1 MIRAHPVKETLKP
14 LIVAGLIGAASC
26 RLNTTAAPA
35 TGPAADIAT
44 LASRAFG
51 GRRPAT
57 PGGDSAAAFIM
68 RRYAELQLRPA
79 FRIGCDTAP
88 QCGWSY
94 FQLFPFE
101 NTVAQNVGAVIAG
114 TDSTLRTEYIVIGA
128 HFDHLGQSP
137 ENAFDP
143 QHGFAMRPGAD
154 DNASGTAGVLEL
166 ARRFATRPIR
176 RSIVVVAFD
185 AEEEGLIGSRAFL
198 AYPPV
203 PRRAIVL
210 MLNLDMIGRLH
221 HNHLLV
227 EGVAGHSASR
237 FAVDRAAA
245 TAGLRAD
252 FIADRALSDH
262 SSFAAQDIEVVA
274 LSTGEDSDY
283 HKTTDVAARI
293 NVPGLE
299 RVIDFAE
306 AIVRQRDAR

>member
-1 MIRAHPVKETLKP
+1 MRKP
-14 LIVAGLIGAASC
+14 FIVVGLIAAASC
-26 RLNTTAAPA
+26 QLNTRPAPA
-35 TGPAADIAT
+35 AGPAADIAT

-51 GRRPAT
+51 GRHPAT

-68 RRYAELQLRPA
+68 RRYAELRLRPA
-79 FRIGCDTAP
+79 FRIGCDSAP

-94 FQLFPFE
+94 SQLFPFE

-114 TDSTLRTEYIVIGA
+114 TDSTLRTQYIVIGA

-137 ENAFDP
+137 VNAFDP
-143 QHGFAMRPGAD
+143 QHGYAMRLGAD

-176 RSIVVVAFD
+176 RSIVVVNFD
-185 AEEEGLIGSRAFL
+185 AEEEGLLGSRAFL

-203 PRRAIVL
+203 PKRAIVL

-221 HNHLLV
+221 RNHLLV
-227 EGVAGHSASR
+227 EGVAEHSASR
-237 FAVDRAAA
+237 FAVDHAAA

-252 FIADRALSDH
+252 FISDRALSDH
-262 SSFAAQDIEVVA
+262 SSFAAQDIEVVG
-274 LSTGEDSDY
+274 LSTGEDIDY
-283 HKTTDVAARI
+283 HKTTDIAAHI
-293 NVPGLE
+293 NVRGLE

>member
-1 MIRAHPVKETLKP
+1 
-14 LIVAGLIGAASC
+14 
-26 RLNTTAAPA
+26 
-35 TGPAADIAT
+35 
-44 LASRAFG
+44 
-51 GRRPAT
+51 
-57 PGGDSAAAFIM
+57 M

-79 FRIGCDTAP
+79 FRVGCDTAP

-94 FQLFPFE
+94 LQLFPFE
-101 NTVAQNVGAVIAG
+101 NTVAQNVGAVIPG
-114 TDSTLRTEYIVIGA
+114 TDSTLRTEYVVIGA

-176 RSIVVVAFD
+176 RSIVVVNFD
-185 AEEEGLIGSRAFL
+185 AEEEGLVGSRAFL

-203 PRRAIVL
+203 PKRAIVL

-221 HNHLLV
+221 HNRLLV
-227 EGVAGHSASR
+227 EGVTERSASR

-245 TAGLRAD
+245 AAGLEPD
-252 FIADRALSDH
+252 YIPDRALSDH
-262 SSFAAQDIEVVA
+262 SSFAAQDIDVVA

-293 NVPGLE
+293 NLRGVA

-306 AIVRQRDAR
+306 AIVRERDAR

>member
-1 MIRAHPVKETLKP
+1 LKHF
-14 LIVAGLIGAASC
+14 IFVGLIGAASC
-26 RLNTTAAPA
+26 HATTTPAPA

-51 GRRPAT
+51 GRHPDT

-68 RRYAELQLRPA
+68 RRYTELRLRPA

-101 NTVAQNVGAVIAG
+101 NTVAQNVGAIIDG

-143 QHGFAMRPGAD
+143 QRGFAMRPGAD

-176 RSIVVVAFD
+176 RSIVVVNFD
-185 AEEEGLIGSRAFL
+185 AEEEGLLGSRAFVGHS
-198 AYPPV
+198 PV
-203 PRRAIVL
+203 PKRSIML

-221 HNHLLV
+221 RNHLLV
-227 EGVAGHSASR
+227 EGVAERSASR

-245 TAGLRAD
+245 AVGVRAD
-252 FIADRALSDH
+252 FIPDRALSDH
-262 SSFAAQDIEVVA
+262 ESFVAQAIEVVA
-274 LSTGEDSDY
+274 LSTGEDFDY
-283 HKTTDVAARI
+283 HKTTDLAARI
-293 NVPGLE
+293 NVRGLE